1 MPFDSTLRGQGT
13 GSARTG
19 TPVWGVHA
27 HTALWGSPRCGVCMH
42 RHTCVGCACTHS
54 LAGLTRAWGLH
65 EQAHMRGV
73 CMHTQPR
80 GAHQGTAAVLRSPHR
95 WRGLS
100 GPG

>member
-1 MPFDSTLRGQGT
+1 MGHAFDSTLRGQGT

-54 LAGLTRAWGLH
+54 LAGLTKVWGLH
-65 EQAHMRGV
+65 AQAHLCGV
-73 CMHTQPR
+73 CTHTQPR
-80 GAHQGTAAVLRSPHR
+80 GAHQGVGSA
-95 WRGLS
+95 
-100 GPG
+100 